1 VQKEKYGNVA
11 GKLIDLEDNILIK
24 TIMGMGILE
33 S

>member
-11 GKLIDLEDNILIK
+11 GKLIDLEDSILIK
-24 TIMGMGILE
+24 IIMGMGILE